1 MAHLMTPQASRVE
14 QMTVLVNEL
23 TKFPSAVLLTK
34 SSTLSCCIPFECKSC
49 VSTTAIHLEFTLLSQ
64 STEYSNDF
72 VDYSGEAGTKMAFE
86 QARVEVAMVEFDSE
100 DRYLSLLCGN
110 GVADYNDMV
119 MQNLKAA
126 GTWVEPPIPVERNKK
141 RLECL
146 RAWPWKWQNRYLNM
160 LTMVSYLLCPLKIS
174 LIVSLIYVGHKG
186 QCLIFKGSRSLRSY
200 SSLSFLNGNQASTFL
215 HPHQT
220 PHSQAHSHPSPPN
233 PPTPQPTPQSPPVQ
247 SSLPDTQLPR
257 LKR

>member
-1 MAHLMTPQASRVE
+1 
-14 QMTVLVNEL
+14 
-23 TKFPSAVLLTK
+23 
-34 SSTLSCCIPFECKSC
+34 
-49 VSTTAIHLEFTLLSQ
+49 
-64 STEYSNDF
+64 
-72 VDYSGEAGTKMAFE
+72 MAFE

-186 QCLIFKGSRSLRSY
+186 QCLIFKGSRSLRSH